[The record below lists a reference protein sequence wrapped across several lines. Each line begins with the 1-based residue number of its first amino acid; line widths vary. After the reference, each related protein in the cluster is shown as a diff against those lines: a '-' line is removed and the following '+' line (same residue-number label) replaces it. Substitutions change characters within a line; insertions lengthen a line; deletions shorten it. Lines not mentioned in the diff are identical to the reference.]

1 MLNRPHTRHLHC
13 EIKIVRGDRGCQERN
28 QLANTSSA
36 GQQNTHNCGRKREP
50 NDGYIFSVWR
60 SKEERKVNIREK
72 PIPCLIGSAGEK
84 AERAGGNIQISQR
97 KSLVKD

>member
-13 EIKIVRGDRGCQERN
+13 EIKIIRGDRGCQERN

-60 SKEERKVNIREK
+60 SKEERKVNFREK

-84 AERAGGNIQISQR
+84 AERGGGNIQISQG